1 MFDRPLSKRA
11 GMVGLVVLL
20 LVLVFEVTLS
30 IRQQSLSWDED
41 DHLYAGYMS
50 LTQRDFGMNPEHPP
64 LVKALAA
71 LPLLPMHL
79 QAPAFTGKGYF
90 KGEAFM
96 NGREFLFR
104 NGGETEVYVS
114 SGDWMPRNFVRRFE
128 VTFPLMD

>member
-11 GMVGLVVLL
+11 GM
-20 LVLVFEVTLS
+20 VFEVTLS

-79 QAPAFTGKGYF
+79 HAPEFTGKKYF
-90 KGEAFM
+90 KVEAFLR
-96 NGREFLFR
+96 GRDFLFG
-104 NGGETEVYVS
+104 NGGE
-114 SGDWMPRNFVRRFE
+114 P
-128 VTFPLMD
+128 